1 MRNLKRRFGLTLLAL
16 LSMANGTIA
25 FASQAPNYNF
35 EIIYERDAFGVPT
48 TSSKPADYSA
58 IENIRRNKDVTY
70 FPPGYGVFS
79 GEIPTDLTS
88 NFHTPDANKSR
99 TIQISDFVGIVGSEA
114 FPGSEYMASTSL
126 MSSSVLEYPPPSNIT
141 ISYTEQYRRI
151 TSVERYGDG
160 SIGYIEVPRFN
171 ESIKVFEGTDNAV
184 LKKGAG
190 HFTYT
195 SEWHGLVGLAGHNRG
210 SSDYFY
216 FVKNMEIGDTIS
228 YTTKEGTRTYKVYL
242 KERVYEDD
250 TSHLSD
256 TSDNVLC
263 LITCV
268 ENVSEQRWAVLAS
281 ETK

>member
-1 MRNLKRRFGLTLLAL
+1 MKNFKHKASLLIMAL
-16 LSMANGTIA
+16 LSMASGTIT
-25 FASQAPNYNF
+25 FAGTAPNYNF
-35 EIIYERDAFGVPT
+35 EVIYERDAFGVPT
-48 TSSKPADYSA
+48 TSSHAPDYSA

-70 FPPGYGVFS
+70 FPPSYGVFS

-88 NFHTPDANKSR
+88 NFHTPDANKSS
-99 TIQISDFVGIVGSEA
+99 TVQIPDFESFYNAGSFEGNG
-114 FPGSEYMASTSL
+114 FMASTSL
-126 MSSSVLEYPPPSNIT
+126 TSGSVADYPPSSNISV
-141 ISYTEQYRRI
+141 SYTEQQRHI
-151 TSVERYGDG
+151 SSVDRYSDG
-160 SIGYIEVPRFN
+160 SIGYIEVPRFS
-171 ESIKVFEGTDNAV
+171 ETIKIFEGTSNAS

-250 TSHLSD
+250 TSYLSD
-256 TSDNVLC
+256 TSNNVLC

-281 ETK
+281 EIK